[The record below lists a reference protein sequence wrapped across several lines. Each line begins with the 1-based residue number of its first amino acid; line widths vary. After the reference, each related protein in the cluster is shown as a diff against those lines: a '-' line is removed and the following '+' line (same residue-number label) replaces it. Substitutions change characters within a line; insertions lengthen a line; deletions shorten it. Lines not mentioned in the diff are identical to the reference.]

1 MSTNWRLPHYE
12 VDHEW
17 GYGIAF
23 KLVAAQPLDPSKLED
38 MTRDLMKEIA
48 DECVKQGA
56 TMIGHVK
63 CIMHT
68 AGGWVKADTIG
79 AKYGVYVK
87 SELANPQSEGTLV
100 INSIIVGLDKNKII
114 DITKTLGKAIPERY
128 GFTATALDKKGMT

>member
-23 KLVAAQPLDPSKLED
+23 KLVAPQPLDPNKLED
-38 MTRDLMKEIA
+38 MARDLMMEIA
-48 DECVKQGA
+48 KECVKQGA

-63 CIMHT
+63 CILHT

-79 AKYGVYVK
+79 TKYGVYVK

>member
-23 KLVAAQPLDPSKLED
+23 KLVAAQPLDTIKLED
-38 MTRDLMKEIA
+38 MARDLMKEIA

-56 TMIGHVK
+56 TMIGHIK
-63 CIMHT
+63 CILHT
-68 AGGWVKADTIG
+68 TGGWVKADTIG

-128 GFTATALDKKGMT
+128 GFAATALDKKGMT